1 MTAAI
6 RVEHRSAQTRIE
18 PLQLPY
24 RINTQLLLHIVP
36 HLERDDLAAE
46 AVHDRRHIQLA
57 VRTLYLGNICEK
69 LLRRALGTEV
79 PFQNVFLLLRFCR
92 GFRDSM
98 RNASFMEPAILFH
111 HAIHCPPAD
120 VNAILL
126 KRKADAIHA
135 VVSVIRMLF
144 ENLFDLSRKKLT
156 AAVPAPVSK
165 PPVIT
170 GLTQVQ
176 NTAHLLCR
184 VDALAFDYEQVSF
197 TRFYFLRSF
206 AKKPSASLR
215 MSFAVRS
222 SAFSR
227 SSSRMR
233 IVYSSALSVFAGG
246 VFRRMLRQS
255 ASV

>member
-1 MTAAI
+1 
-6 RVEHRSAQTRIE
+6 VEHRSAQTRIE

-24 RINTQLLLHIVP
+24 RINAQLLLHIVP

-46 AVHDRRHIQLA
+46 AVHDRRNIQLA

-69 LLRRALGTEV
+69 LLQRALGTEV

-120 VNAILL
+120 VNAVLL

-170 GLTQVQ
+170 GLTQV
-176 NTAHLLCR
+176 
-184 VDALAFDYEQVSF
+184 
-197 TRFYFLRSF
+197 
-206 AKKPSASLR
+206 
-215 MSFAVRS
+215 
-222 SAFSR
+222 
-227 SSSRMR
+227 R
-233 IVYSSALSVFAGG
+233 IVCSSALGVFAGG

>member
-1 MTAAI
+1 MDRPSVCARAPRSPRRPTAKAPCAMTAAKF
-6 RVEHRSAQTRIE
+6 AQW
-18 PLQLPY
+18 
-24 RINTQLLLHIVP
+24 
-36 HLERDDLAAE
+36 
-46 AVHDRRHIQLA
+46 
-57 VRTLYLGNICEK
+57 
-69 LLRRALGTEV
+69 LLRPRNILIY
-79 PFQNVFLLLRFCR
+79 
-92 GFRDSM
+92 SHM

-120 VNAILL
+120 VNAVLL

-165 PPVIT
+165 PLVIT
-170 GLTQVQ
+170 GLAQVQ

-184 VDALAFDYEQVSF
+184 VDALAFGCEQVPL
-197 TRFYFLRSF
+197 TRFYFLRSC

-215 MSFAVRS
+215 ILFAVRS
-222 SAFSR
+222 PALSR

-233 IVYSSALSVFAGG
+233 IVCSSALGVFAGG
-246 VFRRMLRQS
+246 AFRRMLR
-255 ASV
+255 

>member
-1 MTAAI
+1 MTAAKF
-6 RVEHRSAQTRIE
+6 AQW
-18 PLQLPY
+18 
-24 RINTQLLLHIVP
+24 
-36 HLERDDLAAE
+36 
-46 AVHDRRHIQLA
+46 
-57 VRTLYLGNICEK
+57 
-69 LLRRALGTEV
+69 LLRPRNILIY
-79 PFQNVFLLLRFCR
+79 
-92 GFRDSM
+92 SHM

-120 VNAILL
+120 VNAVLL

-165 PPVIT
+165 PLVIT
-170 GLTQVQ
+170 GLAQVQ

-184 VDALAFDYEQVSF
+184 VDALAFGCEQVPL
-197 TRFYFLRSF
+197 TRFYFLRSC

-215 MSFAVRS
+215 ILFAVRS

-233 IVYSSALSVFAGG
+233 IVCSSALGVFAGG
-246 VFRRMLRQS
+246 AFRRMLR
-255 ASV
+255 

>member
-1 MTAAI
+1 
-6 RVEHRSAQTRIE
+6 
-18 PLQLPY
+18 
-24 RINTQLLLHIVP
+24 
-36 HLERDDLAAE
+36 
-46 AVHDRRHIQLA
+46 
-57 VRTLYLGNICEK
+57 
-69 LLRRALGTEV
+69 
-79 PFQNVFLLLRFCR
+79 
-92 GFRDSM
+92 
-98 RNASFMEPAILFH
+98 MEPAILFH
-111 HAIHCPPAD
+111 HAVHRSPAD
-120 VNAILL
+120 VDAVLL

-165 PPVIT
+165 SPVIT
-170 GLTQVQ
+170 GLAQVQ
-176 NTAHLLCR
+176 NTAHILCR
-184 VDALAFDYEQVSF
+184 VNALAFGYEQVPLA
-197 TRFYFLRSF
+197 RFYFLRSC

-233 IVYSSALSVFAGG
+233 MDCSSALSSFAGG
-246 VFRRMLRQS
+246 ALRRMLRQS